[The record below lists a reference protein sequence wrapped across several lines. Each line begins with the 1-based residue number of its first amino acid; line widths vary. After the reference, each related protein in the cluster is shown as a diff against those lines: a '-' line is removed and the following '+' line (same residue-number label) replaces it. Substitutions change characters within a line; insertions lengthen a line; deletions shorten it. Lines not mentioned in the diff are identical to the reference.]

1 MRHGQP
7 AGVRCCCCCDVRAAR
22 RARCRAQ
29 DQIEPTRQVG
39 VGVPASLRAT
49 DGARFHRVF
58 CEKHVQVLKKLLRA
72 KPPHTSDAPTHPDEP
87 MCCNRKE
94 VMLKNITTSHAASPI
109 LISGIIQRN
118 HHGAVLFLRT
128 LIGGRSTPDFMAR
141 GQAATRQMHLV
152 GQGTRATASKGSN
165 SSQSQVSSATHPRLF
180 SWRHRMQHFRSD
192 QPEALKYFHEIRLG
206 DLPAARQ
213 RILANLVHR
222 CQELV
227 LADRKSS

>member
-1 MRHGQP
+1 
-7 AGVRCCCCCDVRAAR
+7 
-22 RARCRAQ
+22 
-29 DQIEPTRQVG
+29 
-39 VGVPASLRAT
+39 
-49 DGARFHRVF
+49 
-58 CEKHVQVLKKLLRA
+58 
-72 KPPHTSDAPTHPDEP
+72 
-87 MCCNRKE
+87 
-94 VMLKNITTSHAASPI
+94 MLKNITTSHAASPI

-227 LADRKSS
+227 LVTANDSP